1 MVELNYSRSRAFRCV
16 NQKKG
21 KEGSIISR
29 AEPRIRSNELNC
41 EDVVSYLLF
50 IVCIYV
56 RMYIRANCKMS
67 YPIHYFG
74 YVYIYIYVYVYI
86 VITCTVARVRINRIR
101 LPILLV
107 VTHRPIKCLL
117 SCSWSQEVRRST
129 GRIMVTACYSNQQG
143 SKSRQN
149 PLPETEN
156 MGNLSVSRRCH
167 LWVRTAVSTVWN
179 KCV

>member
-1 MVELNYSRSRAFRCV
+1 MVELNYSRSRAFHCV
-16 NQKKG
+16 NQNKG

-29 AEPRIRSNELNC
+29 AEPRIRSNELSC

-56 RMYIRANCKMS
+56 CMYIRAKLQDVVS
-67 YPIHYFG
+67 YPLFC
-74 YVYIYIYVYVYI
+74 VCIYIYVYVYI

-107 VTHRPIKCLL
+107 VSHRPIKCLL

-129 GRIMVTACYSNQQG
+129 GRIMVTTCYSNQQG